1 DLRDSWNQAFPAAG
15 GDDPQ
20 ILRATVLDPDERSQ
34 QRAVAPL
41 DAGSLELPGIEAAG
55 RSGQRIRLIDG
66 EQPAGELPS
75 VLGRID
81 SAHLHEHRAPVE
93 ATSSDLTRLPPVDL
107 GLPQYALTK
116 RAEALLRLVRQHAYP
131 HLAAEP
137 VRLQDF
143 ADRDEGSAHPAL
155 AQVPGFAAL
164 AA

>member
-1 DLRDSWNQAFPAAG
+1 
-15 GDDPQ
+15 
-20 ILRATVLDPDERSQ
+20 
-34 QRAVAPL
+34 
-41 DAGSLELPGIEAAG
+41 
-55 RSGQRIRLIDG
+55 
-66 EQPAGELPS
+66 
-75 VLGRID
+75 
-81 SAHLHEHRAPVE
+81 EHRVTVE

-164 AA
+164 AARASRVFPVPDGWAPFLIHASALSILMSSVGGSANGS